1 MMEKRIPTLASCEH
15 IYIKWPNV
23 LYLYKE
29 MKKVEIAVVVH
40 VLTIKNNASFNF
52 LDINLKNDIIIKRMK
67 FTTSTPIPQWHRLVD
82 FSLISLLVQ
91 GEVTSK
97 PSESR
102 AFSKSQGLTIEI
114 SLLEG
119 INLIANT

>member
-1 MMEKRIPTLASCEH
+1 M
-15 IYIKWPNV
+15 
-23 LYLYKE
+23 
-29 MKKVEIAVVVH
+29 EIAVVV
-40 VLTIKNNASFNF
+40 LTIIKNTSFNF
-52 LDINLKNDIIIKRMK
+52 LGINSKNDIIIERMK
-67 FTTSTPIPQWHRLVD
+67 LTTSTPIPQLHRLVD

-114 SLLEG
+114 SSLKV
-119 INLIANT
+119 INLIADT